1 MEIMRLNPQNRKI
14 VAIIIAIAMVST
26 SMFIVINI
34 IEKGNLPL
42 LSSTVPSPSSP
53 PVQSSPSYLSNIT
66 VKMNVSPSFV
76 NSSSTNTTLSSM
88 SVSPSFTNTFTGAV
102 VELFASPSYPKQA
115 MNDTNTSFYWT
126 NTSNP
131 LTVTYVNLTWNA
143 TFKLPK
149 TIYNKTKTWK
159 HSFGTPGSDTSMI
172 IDITYFTKSQSA
184 NTTVFY
190 YSGAVSYN
198 PFLMNSGYTMDIMKH
213 PYAIFLPSTKAPD
226 VNITGNETI
235 YPGFLNAS
243 STPSTASPDYI
254 PPPGGGSCKTYWGWA
269 VVQKDYFL
277 NAPIPLVYLNDSAAE
292 PHVNLTDSLTLGLS
306 NIQTGFTLSTEY
318 LNLSGNTTVMGTTP
332 TYASP
337 DGFIGAGSSAA
348 DINPSI
354 QQESVLGFYGN
365 MSVTKYRYEEFALAG
380 PNAGKVIAVTNN
392 YSVSMEIDSLNHNG
406 SSFIPFQMPV
416 GNQTASKYNL
426 SSFDNL
432 SKQQK
437 FAVAFGTLF
446 TGDSLQRTFNGNGV
460 YKGNLT
466 DVSVSNGGSGL
477 AWYQIYS
484 GLTVYSPNSND
495 FSTLDSYMSI
505 AIAVAGVALA
515 IAAVPYSDAASVPAI
530 MVSLL
535 GLAIAVCSFNTAIIS
550 VQSTVSI
557 YSLIITDSGSS
568 NATLQYFF
576 ITDAVRIGN
585 SYLNVPTAYFITK

>member
-14 VAIIIAIAMVST
+14 IAIIIAIAMVST

-34 IEKGNLPL
+34 IEKGNQPH
-42 LSSTVPSPSSP
+42 LSSTVPGPSSP

-66 VKMNVSPSFV
+66 VKMNVSPSIV

-88 SVSPSFTNTFTGAV
+88 TVSPSFTNTFTGAV

-115 MNDTNTSFYWT
+115 MNDTNTSFYRT

-143 TFKLPK
+143 TFKLPN
-149 TIYNKTKTWK
+149 TIYNVTKTWK
-159 HSFGTPGSDTSMI
+159 HSFGTSGADTSMI

-213 PYAIFLPSTKAPD
+213 PYASLLPSTKAPD

-277 NAPIPLVYLNDSAAE
+277 NAPIPLVYVNDSAAE
-292 PHVNLTDSLTLGLS
+292 PGVNLSYSLTLGLS

-318 LNLSGNTTVMGTTP
+318 LNLSGNTTVMGNTP
-332 TYASP
+332 TYSSP
-337 DGFIGAGSSAA
+337 DGYTGSAA
-348 DINPSI
+348 SGAKSNPIIVRDSL
-354 QQESVLGFYGN
+354 LGFYGN

-380 PNAGKVIAVTNN
+380 SNAGKVIALTNN

-406 SSFIPFQMPV
+406 SSFIQFQMLL
-416 GNQTASKYNL
+416 GNQTASRYNL
-426 SSFDNL
+426 SSFVNL
-432 SKQQK
+432 SLQK
-437 FAVAFGTLF
+437 RFSVAFGTLF
-446 TGDSLQRTFNGNGV
+446 TNDSLQRTFSGSGV

-466 DVSVSNGGSGL
+466 DVSICNGGNGL
-477 AWYQIYS
+477 AWSQIYS
-484 GLTVYSPNSND
+484 GLTVYSPNSKYY
-495 FSTLDSYMSI
+495 STLDSYLSI

-515 IAAVPYSDAASVPAI
+515 LIAVPYSDAASVPAI
-530 MVSLL
+530 IVSLL
-535 GLAIAVCSFNTAIIS
+535 GLALAVCSFNTAIVSI
-550 VQSTVSI
+550 QSTVSI
-557 YSLIITDSGSS
+557 YSLLIQDTWIN